1 MSAQERG
8 ALRPIRLVFELSRE
22 ENPRLFDELSQFRQG
37 RKRVNRL
44 RLLAYDGLLAQHG
57 VFAMAS
63 SAHVP
68 QKPLDFSFPLLYREE
83 WNDNTRS
90 SARYQLL
97 NPSR

>member
-63 SAHVP
+63 LQTPDTVKVP
-68 QKPLDFSFPLLYREE
+68 KEPDVQQAAAVTNGLFQPAIPE
-83 WNDNTRS
+83 
-90 SARYQLL
+90 
-97 NPSR
+97 

>member
-8 ALRPIRLVFELSRE
+8 APRPIRLVFELARE

-57 VFAMAS
+57 VFAMS
-63 SAHVP
+63 SLQTPDTVKVP
-68 QKPLDFSFPLLYREE
+68 KEPDSQRAAAVTNGVFQPAITE
-83 WNDNTRS
+83 
-90 SARYQLL
+90 
-97 NPSR
+97 